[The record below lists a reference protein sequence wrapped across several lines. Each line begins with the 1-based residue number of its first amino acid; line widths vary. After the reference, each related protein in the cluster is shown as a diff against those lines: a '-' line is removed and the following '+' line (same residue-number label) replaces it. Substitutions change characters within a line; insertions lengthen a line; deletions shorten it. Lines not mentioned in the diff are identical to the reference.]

1 MISLYVKKEI
11 KENEKIIF
19 DKITFNQNDFE
30 IVEKD
35 NQIIVKPK
43 SKIIKITSLDDF
55 DVKKTNFR
63 HSKII
68 SCFINDKRPSN
79 NKYFSVL
86 KDIYKIIG
94 DGFIITKKTKL
105 KCSTLM
111 KNDKGF
117 EYFEELGISV
127 QHKEASCI
135 LEEIFN
141 QCIENNIKLEM
152 DVIFNDGKIT
162 KYIREN

>member
-11 KENEKIIF
+11 KEDETIIF

-30 IVEKD
+30 IIEKD

-43 SKIIKITSLDDF
+43 TKIIKIVSLNDF
-55 DVKKTNFR
+55 DVKTNFK
-63 HSKII
+63 HSEIT

-79 NKYFSVL
+79 NKYMGIL
-86 KDIYKIIG
+86 KDVYKIINSG
-94 DGFIITKKTKL
+94 KIITKKTKL
-105 KCSTLM
+105 NYEIGE

-117 EYFEELGISV
+117 EYFKDLSISI
-127 QHKEASCI
+127 QHKEAKGT

-152 DVIFNDGKIT
+152 DIKFDDGKIT
-162 KYIREN
+162 RYVISH